1 MIRESLAANA
11 RCAGVYVTP
20 SSGIQFI
27 WRSTAGS
34 MVSIATKSGLAAP
47 YWVRLT
53 RTGNTFRAFYSSNG
67 TTWTQ
72 LSNNKTI
79 SMATSAHIG
88 TAVTSGTTSALST
101 GVLTNETATP

>member
-1 MIRESLAANA
+1 
-11 RCAGVYVTP
+11 
-20 SSGIQFI
+20 
-27 WRSTAGS
+27 

-67 TTWTQ
+67 TTWIQ

-79 SMATSAHIG
+79 SMASSPNIG
-88 TAVTSGTTSALST
+88 FATTSGTTSALST
-101 GVLTNETATP
+101 GVLTNEAVTP